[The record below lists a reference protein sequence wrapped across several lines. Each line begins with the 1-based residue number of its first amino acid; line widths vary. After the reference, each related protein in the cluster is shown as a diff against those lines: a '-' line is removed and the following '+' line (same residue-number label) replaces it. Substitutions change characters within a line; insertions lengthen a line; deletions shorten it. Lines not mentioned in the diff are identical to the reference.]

1 MPSRLAVVFALFAA
15 GLCAQGS
22 GAGKAAPAKSGKPGS
37 KAKAGQ
43 QADAAAPK
51 SQKPA
56 KDDPVTAKDP
66 VIVAIDKF
74 AKQKV
79 STKRADWK
87 TSLPAPPPVEFRPD
101 AEYFWHVETTEG
113 LLVIKLFPD
122 TAPRHSASVLYLARV
137 GFYDGLQF
145 PRIVKGFMA
154 QGGSP
159 LNSTAGN
166 AGYTLDGEFAKPRL
180 HDVPGLLSAANS
192 GAPNTDG
199 SQFFLTFVP
208 TPHLDG
214 KHTVHGQVVDG
225 LPVLAALEAC
235 GVERDGDKLPKTPAI
250 VASWVRVAT
259 LAKPTQPAS
268 TEPQPTPKKSAKA
281 APAPQ

>member
-1 MPSRLAVVFALFAA
+1 MLQNRFAIVFALLAV
-15 GLCAQGS
+15 GLVAQGTGTGKTDPS
-22 GAGKAAPAKSGKPGS
+22 KAGGKPTS
-37 KAKAGQ
+37 KAKANQ
-43 QADAAAPK
+43 KAPADAAPK
-51 SQKPA
+51 SKKPA

-66 VIVAIDKF
+66 VVVAIDKF

-87 TSLPAPPPVEFRPD
+87 TALPAPPTVEFAPG

-113 LLVIKLFPD
+113 LLVVKLFTD
-122 TAPRHSASVLYLARV
+122 TAPKHCTSVLYLARI

-166 AGYTLDGEFAKPRL
+166 AGYTLDGEFDKPRQ

-225 LPVLAALEAC
+225 QKVLAALEAC

-250 VASWVRVAT
+250 VASWVRVAH
-259 LAKPTQPAS
+259 KP
-268 TEPQPTPKKSAKA
+268 K
-281 APAPQ
+281 